1 MSNGTLLFLRL
12 VHIVLGVFWV
22 GGATFVALLLMPS
35 LRAVG
40 PAGGAVMQQLAQVRR
55 MPQWF
60 MAASIL
66 TLLSGIGLYWH
77 DSAGFSS
84 STWLGSGPGQMFGLG
99 GVLAIAASV
108 VGMAVNSPTARQLGA
123 LTAGVQAAGRPP
135 SPDEAAAIQRLQARL
150 ASAAW
155 LVAVLLLLA
164 TAAMALARY
173 V

>member
-22 GGATFVALLLMPS
+22 GSVTFIALFLMPS
-35 LRAVG
+35 LRGAG
-40 PAGGAVMQQLAQVRR
+40 PASGAVMQQLTQIRR
-55 MPQWF
+55 LPLWL

-84 STWLGSGPGQMFGLG
+84 STWLGSGQGRMLGLG
-99 GVLAIAASV
+99 GVLAITASV
-108 VGMAVNSPTARQLGA
+108 VGMAVNNPAAKQLGA

-150 ASAAW
+150 ASAG
-155 LVAVLLLLA
+155 LFVAVLLLLA